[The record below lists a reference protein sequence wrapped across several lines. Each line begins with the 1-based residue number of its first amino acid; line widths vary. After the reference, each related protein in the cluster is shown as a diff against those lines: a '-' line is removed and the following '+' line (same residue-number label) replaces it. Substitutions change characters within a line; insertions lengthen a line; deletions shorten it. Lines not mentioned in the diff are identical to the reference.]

1 MWKQIFN
8 QIWNQR
14 RTNAWLWTELCIVT
28 VLLWYGVDV
37 VYNYE
42 GAAWQPK
49 GYDTSCVFDL
59 TMGTKPMDF
68 INDADNRR
76 AGEDFT
82 YLYNLIKDYPGV
94 EEVCAY
100 YGSVPYTDEVMSE
113 GYAPHTDSTHVVNCY
128 IRYVTSSYFKVFR
141 LNPLAGQLDEEH
153 WSSAENPV
161 PTLMSVDLVDSLFQ
175 LPHAADAV
183 GRTCFNP
190 YWLNTKHPVT
200 NYRVSAVLP
209 RHKLGDYERYE
220 PFIYLPA
227 DKALFWQ
234 HVALRV
240 SPDQVAGFAERFRRD
255 MQQVFDRGIF
265 YLDNIRLYGDMKEA
279 YDIQKGTVNYLNTV
293 YTVAAFFLF
302 NVFLCVFATF
312 WYRTRKRRC
321 EVALRMALG
330 SSRRQV
336 MRYFLLEGLVLL
348 LMAVIPT
355 LLIALNIQW
364 ADLTVHTLVD
374 VSAARFGGCFGAVLL
389 LLALMIVL
397 GIWYPARRALQVPPA
412 EALHAE

>member
-302 NVFLCVFATF
+302 NVFLCVRHLLVSHPQTSVRGGSPHGLGKQPEAGDAVFLAR
-312 WYRTRKRRC
+312 RTCSPVDGGDTGAADCPEYPMGRPDGTYAGRC
-321 EVALRMALG
+321 LG
-330 SSRRQV
+330 GPFRRQF
-336 MRYFLLEGLVLL
+336 RGGASAHGPDDCPGHLVPRPPCH
-348 LMAVIPT
+348 AG
-355 LLIALNIQW
+355 
-364 ADLTVHTLVD
+364 
-374 VSAARFGGCFGAVLL
+374 AARRG
-389 LLALMIVL
+389 LA
-397 GIWYPARRALQVPPA
+397 R
-412 EALHAE
+412 

>member
-14 RTNAWLWTELCIVT
+14 RVNTWLWAELCIVT

-37 VYNYE
+37 IYNFE
-42 GAAWQPK
+42 GAAWKPK

-59 TMGTKPMDF
+59 TMGTKPLEF
-68 INDADNRR
+68 INDTDNQR

-82 YLYNLIKDYPGV
+82 YLYNLIKYYPGV

-100 YGSVPYTDEVMSE
+100 YGSVPYTNEVMFE

-141 LNPLAGQLDEEH
+141 LEPLAGHLSKEH
-153 WSSAENPV
+153 WSSTENPV
-161 PTLMSVDLVDSLFQ
+161 PVLMSVDLVDSIFR

-183 GRTCFNP
+183 GSTCFNP
-190 YWLNTKHPVT
+190 YSTNTKRQVT
-200 NYRVSAVLP
+200 NYRVAAVLP
-209 RHKLGDYERYE
+209 RHKLGDYDLYE

-234 HVALRV
+234 HVAIRV
-240 SPDQVAGFAERFRRD
+240 LPDQAAGFAERFRRD
-255 MQQVFDRGIF
+255 MQPVFDRGIF
-265 YLDNIRLYGDMKEA
+265 YLDNIRSYDDMKEA

-293 YTVAAFFLF
+293 YTVLAFFLF
-302 NVFLCVFATF
+302 NVFLCVCATF

-321 EVALRMALG
+321 EIALRMALG
-330 SSRRQV
+330 SSRKMIMQ
-336 MRYFLLEGLVLL
+336 YFLLEGFVLL
-348 LMAVIPT
+348 LMAVIP
-355 LLIALNIQW
+355 ALVITINIQL
-364 ADLTVHTLVD
+364 ADLTVHTLTD
-374 VSAARFGGCFGAVLL
+374 VSVTRFVICFAGAFLL
-389 LLALMIVL
+389 MSLMIVM
-397 GIWYPARRALQVPPA
+397 GIWYPARRAMKIQPA
-412 EALHAE
+412 EALHDE